1 MDILD
6 VLGIT
11 TIMDSIKKKIE
22 HTEKSIINNN
32 PINYNYR
39 PQYLDEY
46 IGQEQAKDNVRL
58 NIKEIIEQNPV
69 HFLLSGRAGTG
80 KTTLAYII
88 ANHIGFK
95 IHYYIGGT
103 FDLSSLFDFLY
114 LNQES
119 SIPNVL
125 FIDEIHSL
133 KKDVIEMLYPILE
146 DFKTV
151 NDVQI
156 RKFVFIG
163 ATTNKFVLIKKYKP
177 LVDRIDGQIE
187 LENYTQ
193 EDIIKILKQYN
204 QQVYKQEI
212 DEKIYNILS
221 LNSRFTPRIA
231 IQMFRKFVV
240 CKDINRILK
249 ANNIVTEGLTNKDI
263 IILKHL
269 EEVKKPV
276 GEETLSIVSGTDK
289 ANYHYVIEP
298 YLIEYG
304 YIGKVRGGRILLD
317 KGKQLLQQ
325 IKGEIK

>member
-1 MDILD
+1 
-6 VLGIT
+6 
-11 TIMDSIKKKIE
+11 
-22 HTEKSIINNN
+22 
-32 PINYNYR
+32 
-39 PQYLDEY
+39 
-46 IGQEQAKDNVRL
+46 
-58 NIKEIIEQNPV
+58 
-69 HFLLSGRAGTG
+69 
-80 KTTLAYII
+80 
-88 ANHIGFK
+88 
-95 IHYYIGGT
+95 
-103 FDLSSLFDFLY
+103 
-114 LNQES
+114 
-119 SIPNVL
+119 
-125 FIDEIHSL
+125 
-133 KKDVIEMLYPILE
+133 MLYPILE